1 LKKILLAA
9 VLLVVAMLV
18 PHPAYAWSNG
28 GFSSDPSHPKYGTH
42 DWIAQRALDWLP
54 DEEKQFIL
62 GNLNLYLYGTELPD
76 KGKALGGI
84 GDTTRHHFYFDS
96 GKAVVDD
103 VGAARASQLYVQV
116 LNFLKSGDLVNG
128 VKCAGAMTHYIADL
142 AVFGHVMDSGTDWG
156 AEKHHS
162 DYEGYVN
169 AQTSTYDSAFTSYM
183 VFDGQL
189 ETLSAYDAAKNLACD
204 TTFDSSGE
212 GLTCVWMDRN
222 YDWSNPTFRNR
233 CGESLNLAVNYLADL
248 LHTLWLEA
256 GKPIPEFAFNIA
268 MAIILPAAIL
278 IAVAVLRIRLLHK
291 RNPVA

>member
-9 VLLVVAMLV
+9 VLPVVAMLV

-84 GDTTRHHFYFDS
+84 G
-96 GKAVVDD
+96 
-103 VGAARASQLYVQV
+103 
-116 LNFLKSGDLVNG
+116 
-128 VKCAGAMTHYIADL
+128 
-142 AVFGHVMDSGTDWG
+142 
-156 AEKHHS
+156 
-162 DYEGYVN
+162 
-169 AQTSTYDSAFTSYM
+169 
-183 VFDGQL
+183 
-189 ETLSAYDAAKNLACD
+189 D